1 MSQPPPP
8 PPPHGE
14 NPKTTAGG
22 SGLPPGKYD
31 IFIIPEHS
39 AGSGF
44 LYLPSLK
51 PQWNSFIAGVAT
63 TLMAVVIGQS
73 IAPAIRAWWA
83 GFQGIGNAGLVLLML
98 AIGLGAW
105 ALGKSQS
112 EKGPSSHGQSH
123 GGSQQR
129 PGGAFNHSGGF
140 YTPPPNGTPPPNT
153 GPQAPPPPPPPHSEA
168 PRNDRPNPGQSWQE
182 APRPEPRPQ
191 PQPQHEPPPPPP
203 PQPEPQ
209 RAPEPEPEP
218 PKPKPKPQPQP
229 QPQAAPKPQP
239 APTPPPPRPS
249 PTKTETPKGAWEK
262 AREETRRREEERKAK
277 EADNK
282 RREEAARRLRE
293 LREKDAREREKREQ
307 EARERETRE
316 RLRKEQEAREKEKLE
331 KEVREKVEKELREKV
346 EREAREKAERE
357 AREKEEA
364 RKREEER
371 ARVERERQAA
381 RERDAKERAERLR
394 KEEEE
399 KNNAGRKGSTY
410 AFSSVGEKTSMW
422 PNGRPPAPP
431 SSAPGGGVRS
441 PAASPRPA
449 AAPSPAP
456 SPTKPAPQPARSA
469 TGTEDTYSYRPYDKP
484 KKPTARKKSVSD
496 FSESSWAPSTSTA
509 RTTPPPS
516 VREPY
521 TTNDPNKIVIKAVY
535 GFLNQFSKTPASQLV
550 SGVGTVTDGLI
561 LRINSAGLFVDDD
574 IRNVPQREWDV
585 KAWTIKL
592 VEVWCPTH
600 AVNSTPGSVPTN
612 HPFFKAIPTSHRR
625 AAERG
630 ATKTFVGEEAFAYLE
645 EFGRACKNTC
655 ALSPSAS
662 QGSSVNGARDP
673 TGEWRPKGLH
683 LLRVTMRDQEGK
695 RHLFVISEEESWKIA
710 RGLQQ
715 LRSGSQVRAL
725 NCSGFSGMEAKN
737 VLETLGWG

>member
-112 EKGPSSHGQSH
+112 EKGPSSHSQSH

-168 PRNDRPNPGQSWQE
+168 PRSDRPNPGQSWQE

-191 PQPQHEPPPPPP
+191 PQPQHQPPPPPP

-218 PKPKPKPQPQP
+218 PKPKPQPQP

-331 KEVREKVEKELREKV
+331 KELREKVEKELREKV

-449 AAPSPAP
+449 AAPSPSP
-456 SPTKPAPQPARSA
+456 SPTKPASQPARSA

-592 VEVWCPTH
+592 VE
-600 AVNSTPGSVPTN
+600 
-612 HPFFKAIPTSHRR
+612 
-625 AAERG
+625 
-630 ATKTFVGEEAFAYLE
+630 
-645 EFGRACKNTC
+645 
-655 ALSPSAS
+655 
-662 QGSSVNGARDP
+662 
-673 TGEWRPKGLH
+673 TGEWKPKGLH